1 MIALTYADNLSVP
14 TAEKKKADFKM
25 NEFFDRRVKEW
36 QSRIIETLVDDV
48 GIQRVRAEKVVVRPT
63 TDGPDDNL
71 PNGQEWY
78 HPLWVTILKLLPHG
92 AAMQFTKMRAKK
104 ISGKDKILQVV
115 KTVAEK
121 IAEYAIVGGA
131 LGYITGGV
139 FGSVWPLEQ

>member
-104 ISGKDKILQVV
+104 ISGKDNIAEVV